1 MFLNI
6 KAAFWKHDVFISV
19 KTASVFKLLDLLRFR
34 GELNE
39 LCSVILEAFSLLSH

>member
-6 KAAFWKHDVFISV
+6 KAAFWKHNVFISV

-39 LCSVILEAFSLLSH
+39 LGYAVLSWKLSHF